1 MRVLVNDGMHAT
13 GKAKLEAAGWE
24 VVTDRIEQDHLPSE
38 LPAYDA
44 IIVRSATKVRQ
55 ALIDQCPNLKVILRG
70 GVGMDNID
78 VEYARSKGL
87 GVYNTPS
94 ASSLSVAELAF
105 AHIFNIAR
113 SVYMA
118 NRSMPT
124 EGNTAFKSL
133 KKSYSKGTEL
143 RGKTLGLIGFG
154 RIGQETA
161 KVALGLGMKVVA
173 VDPYIPSAEL
183 KLEIFDGQS
192 ISTTINSIPMD
203 EMLAQ
208 ADFISL
214 HIPFTGAPVLSHDEF
229 AKMKDGVV
237 VINAARGGTIDED
250 ALLAA
255 LESGKVAGAG
265 LDVFVNEPTPREDL
279 LKHPKVSLSPH
290 IGASTQE
297 AQEKIGLELADQLIA
312 HFA

>member
-1 MRVLVNDGMHAT
+1 MKVLVNDGMHST
-13 GKAKLEAAGWE
+13 GKAKLEAAGFE
-24 VVTDRIEQDHLPSE
+24 VVTDKVEQDNLMSE

-44 IIVRSATKVRQ
+44 IIVRSATKVRKE
-55 ALIDQCPNLKVILRG
+55 LIDQCPNLKVIMRG

-105 AHIFNIAR
+105 AHIFNLAR

-118 NRSMPT
+118 NRAMPA
-124 EGNTAFKSL
+124 EGNTAFKTL
-133 KKSYSKGTEL
+133 KKSYSKGMEL
-143 RGKTLGLIGFG
+143 RGKTIGIIGFG

-161 KVALGLGMKVVA
+161 KVALGLGMKVVG
-173 VDPYIPSAEL
+173 VDPFIPSAEVKIEL
-183 KLEIFDGQS
+183 FDGQS
-192 ISTTINSIPMD
+192 VSVKLETVPMD

-214 HIPFTGAPVLSHDEF
+214 HIPFTGKAVLGADEF
-229 AKMKDGVV
+229 AKMKDGVIV
-237 VINAARGGTIDED
+237 VNAARGGTVDED
-250 ALLAA
+250 ALLEA
-255 LESGKVAGAG
+255 LNSGKVAGAG
-265 LDVFVNEPTPREDL
+265 LDVFVNEPTPRGDL
-279 LKHPKVSLSPH
+279 LQHAKVSLSPH